1 MRSRSRSRSP
11 ARSRSPNRPQTLQPE
26 EMDEAQKRLDM
37 KLRSLQTRID
47 QLSTQFDLEKPSEEF
62 FEQVQ
67 KEDYSIFVGN
77 ASQ

>member
-1 MRSRSRSRSP
+1 
-11 ARSRSPNRPQTLQPE
+11 
-26 EMDEAQKRLDM
+26 MDEAQKRLDM